1 MTGPGWP
8 QHPSDQPSDD
18 PSATGPAEW
27 LRRQLLERRVVGLL
41 GTLDDRCATE
51 VAAALMTLDA
61 TGDSAVE
68 LQIDSANG
76 TVDAAMALMDVI
88 DLLGVPVHAW
98 CSGRAGGPAVGVL
111 AVCGSRVAS
120 PHARIQLTEPQ
131 VHFDGDARAVG
142 QQAEE
147 HLRRWA
153 AFCRRLSEAT
163 GQTLQQV
170 SDDTARGRFLSAAEA
185 VDYGILDSVA
195 GPDARI
201 IRLPGRPFGFQP
213 R

>member
-8 QHPSDQPSDD
+8 LHPLGD
-18 PSATGPAEW
+18 PYATGDPAEW
-27 LRRQLLERRVVGLL
+27 VRRQMLERRVVGLF
-41 GTLDDRCATE
+41 GPVDERCATE

-68 LQIDSANG
+68 LQIDSVDG
-76 TVDAAMALMDVI
+76 SVDAAMALMDVI

-98 CSGRAGGPAVGVL
+98 CTGRAGGPAVGVL
-111 AVCGSRVAS
+111 AVCGHRVAF
-120 PHARIQLTEPQ
+120 PHARIQLTEPK
-131 VHFDGDARAVG
+131 VSFNGDARSVH

-147 HLRRWA
+147 HLSRWG
-153 AFCRRLSEAT
+153 AFCRRLSDAT
-163 GQTLQQV
+163 GKPLDRV
-170 SDDTARGRFLSAAEA
+170 CDDTARGRFLSPGEA

-195 GPDARI
+195 GPDAPI
-201 IRLPGRPFGFQP
+201 IRLPGRPLGFQP